1 MAKLPDQA
9 DVLILGDHPS
19 SFLAAALLR
28 QKSKLRVIHAS
39 FSRSGD
45 LDRLVRINPALF
57 DLHPILSPLKRKIAQ
72 TVLYGVQFLSSDG
85 QTRSEWRERG
95 TVITVAGMKSVRE
108 AMTKLAEEREV
119 HLCQAKSLM
128 IDGIDEQGADVRI
141 NSSRTRVKAMIISD
155 GLDVGS
161 ERLLNLP
168 ASPDQT
174 TVHRLSWVRIKGAQ
188 KLQSSGKPLAT
199 VCLDMHGQQAAGWLL
214 PGKTG
219 GQLMVIQPIGQVQQS
234 PPSTVLRAWANTL
247 VQHEILASADAVD
260 WSNPQWLDIPLAGAL
275 AREGVANRT
284 LLIGPAAGFYSA
296 SGEDIYPNCWSAVH
310 AAEVMKKSLRE
321 RHLQDALNA
330 YRARWRTTLGDYLRG
345 PQQNLQFLL
354 PLVYRNPVMTQRLGE
369 AILLGKG
376 IVR

>member
-9 DVLILGDHPS
+9 DVLVLGDHPS
-19 SFLAAALLR
+19 SFLAATLLR
-28 QKSKLRVIHAS
+28 QKSKLRVVHAS
-39 FSRSGD
+39 FSRTGD
-45 LDRLVRINPALF
+45 ADRLVRINPALF

-85 QTRSEWRERG
+85 QMRSEWRERG
-95 TVITVAGMKSVRE
+95 TVITVADMKSVRDE
-108 AMTKLAEEREV
+108 MTALADDHAV
-119 HLCQAKSLM
+119 HLCQAKSLS
-128 IDGIDEQGADVRI
+128 IEAIDEQGADVRI
-141 NSSRTRVKAMIISD
+141 NSSLTRVKGMIISD
-155 GLDVGS
+155 GIDAGYDRV
-161 ERLLNLP
+161 LNLP
-168 ASPDQT
+168 ARPDQT

-188 KLQSSGKPLAT
+188 KLQFSGKPLAV
-199 VCLDMHGQQAAGWLL
+199 VCLDLQDQQAGWLL

-219 GQLMVIQPIGQVQQS
+219 GQLMVIQPIRQVQQS
-234 PPSTVLRAWANTL
+234 LPQAALCTWANTL
-247 VQHEILASADAVD
+247 VQHEILASADMD
-260 WSNPQWLDIPLAGAL
+260 WSKLRSLDIPLAGAL